1 MVEYAVEE
9 ALELLEKNIASA
21 TASLRQTEVDTR
33 FLKEQITTTEVSILP
48 LLMPCNACVWVCVC
62 VSMGERLQRTLP
74 ATTCNRV
81 CLCVSRYCASVQL

>member
-48 LLMPCNACVWVCVC
+48 LLMPCNACVWVCVSRWESACNARYPLLLAIVC
-62 VSMGERLQRTLP
+62 V
-74 ATTCNRV
+74 
-81 CLCVSRYCASVQL
+81 CV